1 MQAGLVDLYVD
12 EAPSRQSWRG
22 QGLTDARTR
31 VGLVPAVAKNVTL
44 SAPSVERG
52 NGAVEG
58 EGDLGAAVGGNDLLE
73 TSAGNDVPL
82 AQDRN
87 VGVKL
92 LKLR

>member
-1 MQAGLVDLYVD
+1 M
-12 EAPSRQSWRG
+12 
-22 QGLTDARTR
+22 
-31 VGLVPAVAKNVTL
+31 AKNVTL
-44 SAPSVERG
+44 RAPSVERG
-52 NGAVEG
+52 NEAVES

-92 LKLR
+92 LELRQVVRGVDDSCTFLGQLTDRA